1 MNKQWLL
8 ASRPVGNPQ
17 PANFEWR
24 ERAIPD
30 LQEGEVCVRV
40 LQLSLDPASRG
51 WMMDV
56 KSYLPPVAIG
66 AVMRGIGIG
75 VVEASRSDALPEGT
89 LVQGVLGWQTHCV
102 TPAKNMT
109 PLPEIP
115 GISLD
120 AYLGVLSHI
129 GLTAYFGLLDITD
142 PQPGET
148 LVVSAAAGAV
158 GSLVGQIGKIKGC
171 RVVGIAGS
179 DEKCDWI
186 TNTLGFDAAINYKTS
201 AVPAGLKKACP
212 DGIDIYFENVG
223 GPILDAVLAQM
234 NLHGRISVCGMI
246 SQYNATAPV
255 PGPYNFIS
263 VIAKRLRIQGFIVLD
278 YMDRSEECM
287 MQMAQWI
294 GAGQLK
300 YRVDIV
306 DGLEAA
312 PVALNK
318 LFDGTNQGKLIVKV
332 SER

>member
-17 PANFEWR
+17 PANFEWQ
-24 ERAIPD
+24 EHAIPN
-30 LQEGEVCVRV
+30 LEEGEVCVRV

-56 KSYLPPVAIG
+56 KSYLPPVALG

-75 VVEASRSDALPEGT
+75 VVESSRSASLPEGT
-89 LVQGVLGWQTHCV
+89 LVQGMLGWQTHCI
-102 TPAKNMT
+102 TPANRMT

-115 GISLD
+115 GIPLD

-179 DEKCDWI
+179 DEKCNWI

-201 AVPAGLKKACP
+201 SVPAGLKQACP

-223 GPILDAVLAQM
+223 GPILDAVMAQM

-246 SQYNATAPV
+246 SQYNATEPV

-294 GAGQLK
+294 GAGKIK

-306 DGLEAA
+306 DGLAAA
-312 PVALNK
+312 PDALNK
-318 LFDGTNQGKLIVKV
+318 LFNGSNQGKLIVKV